1 MPATAAARQFLTREG
16 ARGADFSGCLILVP
30 HHHAGQALREALG
43 RCVGGAVLPPRLLTL
58 PEWADTLPSPVRPA
72 PQSRVLAHLHDLLA
86 RMPKLLAHVPLWQAA
101 QELAGL
107 AAEME
112 EAGLGLDALDELRR
126 RPNAYLSAEAA
137 IADTVWRACREG
149 FALPARLQAERLFAL
164 ARQAAHP
171 LYHFGLIGLSRQE
184 ARFLALWAE
193 RQEVI
198 ELVMPPAF
206 PERLALLDAAWA
218 GADAPPLRQRAQT
231 HARTQATSPAA
242 QAWTLRPA
250 ANLEAAA
257 NAAVAQVAEWTGR
270 GHRRIALVALDRML
284 ARRVRALL
292 ERRAILVQDETGWA
306 MSTAAASHV
315 LERWTGLL
323 GQGMF
328 HADLLDLLKSPFVH
342 AAADPDLAV
351 SQLEQAFRRHGAP
364 RDLAGHQ
371 ALAREYGLGAA
382 SEALA
387 RIARARNAFP
397 SGRARLAA
405 WTEGLLA
412 SLEALGAQAALAA
425 DPIGAQIL
433 ALLRGLAQECAGH
446 PTAYPLTEWR
456 RWLALHLETATF
468 TDASVESPI
477 RLTHL
482 AAAHH
487 RDWEGV
493 LLLGAGAAHL
503 PARTRA
509 RVFNDATRLQL
520 GLPGALEREA
530 AQRQALADLL
540 ARAPAAALVWQSEE
554 AGEEQPLSPW
564 LVQLDAFHSIAWGRG
579 LVRDAGRAA
588 GGSAGLKADP
598 PPSDPVRA
606 MPPERMTVSAW
617 QSLLNCPFQ
626 FHARH
631 LLRLNEPDET
641 PEAMDKADYGSLLHG
656 ILARF
661 HRRFPRLAEALP
673 ETLEAALQ
681 EASQSAFGAVEA
693 RDYEALA
700 WRLRW
705 QRQIPAYLAWA
716 LGWEARGYRFES
728 AETALSAEIEWAGT
742 AAEAGR
748 TRLEGRAD
756 RIDAR
761 EDALVALDYK
771 TQSRQTLK
779 QKLAPEAED
788 AQLTA
793 YAWLAGAAEAAFV
806 ALDERDRVT
815 ELAWPGDLAVA
826 AGEEALRLRDT
837 LSAMA
842 CGAAIPAHG
851 APSACAWCEMRGLC
865 RVEHRAPASMP

>member
-1 MPATAAARQFLTREG
+1 MPATAAARQFLSREG
-16 ARGADFSGCLILVP
+16 ARGADFSDCLILVP

-43 RCVGGAVLPPRLLTL
+43 RCVGGALLPPRLLTL
-58 PEWADTLPSPVRPA
+58 PELADTLPSPVRPA

-112 EAGLGLDALDELRR
+112 EAGLGLDALDPLRQ

-171 LYHFGLIGLSRQE
+171 LYHCGLIGLSRQE
-184 ARFLALWAE
+184 TRFLALWAE
-193 RQEVI
+193 RQAVI

-206 PERLALLDAAWA
+206 PARRALLDAAWA
-218 GADAPPLRQRAQT
+218 GADAPPLRQRAQD
-231 HARTQATSPAA
+231 HARIQATSPAA
-242 QAWTLRPA
+242 RAWTLRPA

-257 NAAVAQVAEWTGR
+257 NAAAVQVAEWAGQ

-315 LERWTGLL
+315 LDRWVGLL

-328 HADLLDLLKSPFVH
+328 HTDLLDLLKSPFVR
-342 AAADPDLAV
+342 AATDPGLAV
-351 SQLEQAFRRHGAP
+351 GQLEQAFRRHGAP

-371 ALAREYGLGAA
+371 ALAREYGLDAA
-382 SEALA
+382 GEALA
-387 RIARARNAFP
+387 RIALARNAFP
-397 SGRARLAA
+397 PGRARLAA

-412 SLEALGAQAALAA
+412 SLETLGALAALAA

-446 PTAYPLTEWR
+446 PTAYPLAEWR
-456 RWLALHLETATF
+456 RWLALHLESATF
-468 TDASVESPI
+468 SDASVESPI

-487 RDWEGV
+487 RDWEAV

-520 GLPGALEREA
+520 GLPGVLEREA

-564 LVQLDAFHSIAWGRG
+564 LVQLDAFHSIAWGQG
-579 LVRDAGRAA
+579 LPRVEGRST
-588 GGSAGLKADP
+588 GRLVGLQDIPQPQA
-598 PPSDPVRA
+598 DPVRA

-661 HRRFPRLAEALP
+661 HQRFPRLEEAPP
-673 ETLEAALQ
+673 EALEAALR

-700 WRLRW
+700 WHLRW

-716 LGWEARGYRFES
+716 LDWEARGYRFES
-728 AETALSAEIEWAGT
+728 AETALSAEVEWVGAG
-742 AAEAGR
+742 AAAGR

-756 RIDAR
+756 RIDTHAG
-761 EDALVALDYK
+761 APVALDYK
-771 TQSRQTLK
+771 TQSRQTLRR
-779 QKLAPEAED
+779 KLAPEAED

-806 ALDERDRVT
+806 ALDERVG
-815 ELAWPGDLAVA
+815 EMAWPGDLAVA

-837 LSAMA
+837 LAAMA
-842 CGAAIPAHG
+842 SGAPLPANA

-865 RVEHRAPASMP
+865 RIEHLAPASMP